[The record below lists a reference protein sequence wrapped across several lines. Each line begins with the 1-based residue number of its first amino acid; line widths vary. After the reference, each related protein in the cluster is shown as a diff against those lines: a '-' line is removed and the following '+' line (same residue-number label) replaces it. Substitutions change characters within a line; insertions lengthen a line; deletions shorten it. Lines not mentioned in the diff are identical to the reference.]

1 MNILSGRIAQ
11 SGTQTRV
18 ALGERNIDVPLPS
31 SEKLQGQTISLGVR
45 PEDLHLADG
54 ENYLFSGTVH
64 FVEQLGEVTNVYLQV
79 EGAEDTVVIK
89 IGGVQNFDKGQT
101 VRVSAAPDKLHL
113 FNSEGRSLLYI

>member
-1 MNILSGRIAQ
+1 M
-11 SGTQTRV
+11 
-18 ALGERNIDVPLPS
+18 
-31 SEKLQGQTISLGVR
+31 
-45 PEDLHLADG
+45 
-54 ENYLFSGTVH
+54 
-64 FVEQLGEVTNVYLQV
+64 TNVYLQV